1 MENKNKFWRG
11 VMVGVLVT
19 AFACLVT
26 VGASAGIYMFGRS
39 VIDSQAELQS
49 QQGTGPASELQEL
62 NLENVNDKLSQLQSM
77 VDQYYLFEDEI
88 EVGKEES
95 GIYQGFLYGLNDPYA
110 VYYTPEELASFMD
123 ETTGTYCGIGAMV
136 SQNITT
142 GVATIIRVFEGSPA
156 EEAGIL
162 PGDMIFKVDG
172 EEVTGMDLTLIV
184 NNYVKGEEGTDVVI
198 TVFREDKDEY
208 KDITVTRRPIDVQT
222 VSGRM
227 LEDGIGYVS
236 VLEFDQITGSQF
248 TEKIEELERQG
259 MEKLIVDLRDNPGGE
274 LTTVVDMVDYVVE
287 DGGRILTVADKYGKE
302 EIYKAEDGHSL
313 DLPMVVLVNGNSASA
328 SEVFTGAMKDYGAAT
343 IVGTKTFGKGIVQ
356 TLFPLSDGSAVK
368 LTTNHYYTP
377 EGHDIHGKGIEP
389 DVVEDLNE
397 EAKAMPVIPEELD
410 NQLQKA
416 IEILNEK

>member
-19 AFACLVT
+19 AFFGLVT
-26 VGASAGIYMFGRS
+26 VGASAGIYMFGRT
-39 VIDSQAELQS
+39 VIGSQTGFYSSQGSASSAELQKLDLD
-49 QQGTGPASELQEL
+49 Q
-62 NLENVNDKLSQLQSM
+62 VNGKLSQLQQM
-77 VDQYYLFEDEI
+77 IDEYYLFEEKI

-110 VYYTPEELASFMD
+110 VYYTQEDLKSFMD
-123 ETTGTYCGIGAMV
+123 ETTGSYCGIGAMV

-162 PGDMIFKVDG
+162 PGDVIYKVGG
-172 EEVTGMDLTLIV
+172 EEVTGVDLTLLV

-198 TVFREDKDEY
+198 TVYREDEGEY

-222 VSGRM
+222 VSGKM
-227 LEDGIGYVS
+227 LDQQIGYIS
-236 VLEFDQITGSQF
+236 VIEFAEITASQF
-248 TEKIEELERQG
+248 TAQIEELEKQG

-274 LTTVVDMVDYVVE
+274 LTTVVSMVDYIVE
-287 DGGRILTVADKYGKE
+287 DGGTILTVADKYGTE
-302 EIYKAEDGHSL
+302 EVYQAEDGHSL
-313 DLPMVVLVNGNSASA
+313 DIPMVVLVNGNSASA
-328 SEVFTGAMKDYGAAT
+328 SEVFTGAMQDYGTAT

-377 EGHDIHGKGIEP
+377 NGHDIHGKGIEP
-389 DVVEDLNE
+389 DVVLELDE
-397 EAKAMPVIPEELD
+397 EAAAMPVIPEELD

-416 IEILNEK
+416 IEILK

>member
-19 AFACLVT
+19 AFFGLVT
-26 VGASAGIYMFGRS
+26 VGASAGIYMFGRT
-39 VIDSQAELQS
+39 VIGSQTGFYSSQGSASSAELQK
-49 QQGTGPASELQEL
+49 LD
-62 NLENVNDKLSQLQSM
+62 LEQVNGKLSQLQQM
-77 VDQYYLFEDEI
+77 IDEYYLFEEKI

-110 VYYTPEELASFMD
+110 VYYTQEDLKSFMD
-123 ETTGTYCGIGAMV
+123 ETTGSYCGIGAMV

-162 PGDMIFKVDG
+162 PGDVIYKVGG
-172 EEVTGMDLTLIV
+172 EEVTGVDLTLLV

-198 TVFREDKDEY
+198 TVYREDEGEY

-222 VSGRM
+222 VSGKM
-227 LEDGIGYVS
+227 LDQQIGYIS
-236 VLEFDQITGSQF
+236 VIEFAEITASQF
-248 TEKIEELERQG
+248 TAQIEELEKQG

-274 LTTVVDMVDYVVE
+274 LTTVVSMVDYIVE
-287 DGGRILTVADKYGKE
+287 DGGTILTVADKYGTE
-302 EIYKAEDGHSL
+302 EVYQAEDGHSL
-313 DLPMVVLVNGNSASA
+313 DIPMVVLVNGNSASA
-328 SEVFTGAMKDYGAAT
+328 SEVFTGAMQDYGAAV

-377 EGHDIHGKGIEP
+377 NGHDIHGKGIEP
-389 DVVEDLNE
+389 DEVLELDE
-397 EAKAMPVIPEELD
+397 EAAAMPVIPEELD

-416 IEILNEK
+416 IEILK